1 MGRRRRKRRR
11 ARGITLRRKALPCRP
26 KSARDDAHHQQA
38 PCSLHLPQDPR
49 RRQEE
54 ASLPGMV
61 PRCTLR
67 TFGGPHVDLLCPTR
81 WTAGTRKYV
90 NRTGLEGVARHCVNN
105 TFLDVS
111 MTLYIE
117 RGSLE
122 APKHAPN
129 RGLPWRGID
138 QRTFSRVRRAA

>member
-1 MGRRRRKRRR
+1 
-11 ARGITLRRKALPCRP
+11 
-26 KSARDDAHHQQA
+26 
-38 PCSLHLPQDPR
+38 
-49 RRQEE
+49 
-54 ASLPGMV
+54 MV

-67 TFGGPHVDLLCPTR
+67 TFGGPHVDLLCRDLSRFFHLSGLVSQKGILFILYSMKPTDHACRGPTR